1 MYAKQA
7 LIGFIIWNGWDVK
20 AKCNLCDMNI
30 YVLKQMGNE
39 DVTNKSKL
47 SFHCFRCVTKLFHRL
62 EPLCSAGLYL
72 NWEGGKM
79 EEKQQ

>member
-1 MYAKQA
+1 MWKQNVT
-7 LIGFIIWNGWDVK
+7 F
-20 AKCNLCDMNI
+20 DMNGAI
-30 YVLKQMGNE
+30 PPVYVLKQMGNE

-47 SFHCFRCVTKLFHRL
+47 SFYWFRCVTKLFHRL
-62 EPLCSAGLYL
+62 VPLCSAGLHL

>member
-20 AKCNLCDMNI
+20 AKCNLCDMNGAI
-30 YVLKQMGNE
+30 PPVYVLKQMGNE

-47 SFHCFRCVTKLFHRL
+47 SF
-62 EPLCSAGLYL
+62 Y
-72 NWEGGKM
+72 
-79 EEKQQ
+79 